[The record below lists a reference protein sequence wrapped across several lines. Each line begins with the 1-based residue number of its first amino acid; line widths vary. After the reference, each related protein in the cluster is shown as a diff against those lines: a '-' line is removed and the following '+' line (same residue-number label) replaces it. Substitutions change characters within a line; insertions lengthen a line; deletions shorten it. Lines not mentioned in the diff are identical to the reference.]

1 MQVSVAHIWVAEI
14 SVVRSSI
21 GYAVGL
27 TSHLGL
33 DAEMEIKHL
42 YLLYRFHRNGLG
54 QPLMNEIL
62 AAARQNRGATLLL
75 KVHENN
81 QNSIDF
87 YSRNGFC
94 VIGEKRFLAGT
105 TDYKVLLMKLALGT
119 KELTLGEYAA
129 QIPEAPSDGS

>member
-1 MQVSVAHIWVAEI
+1 LQVSVAHIGVAEI
-14 SVVRSSI
+14 SVVHSSI

-33 DAEMEIKHL
+33 DVEMEIKRL
-42 YLLYRFHRNGLG
+42 YLLCRFHRNGLG

-62 AAARQNRGATLLL
+62 AAARLNRGATLFL

-87 YSRNGFC
+87 YCRNGFC
-94 VIGEKRFLAGT
+94 VIGEERFLDGT
-105 TDYKVLLMKLALGT
+105 TDYKVIVIKLA
-119 KELTLGEYAA
+119 
-129 QIPEAPSDGS
+129 